1 MNIGMVLVG
10 RDFPPDIR
18 VEKEI
23 RALQAQGHNCFVICI
38 CTGPDIQ
45 PTREEWEGTTIIKL
59 TPIALIPRQIN
70 SLFYRL
76 FFINLQRFR
85 DLLRIAREESLDI
98 FHVHDLPMAG
108 TTLWAGKALNIPVIV
123 DFHENYP
130 AALRYYGVAK
140 QTVHQKAPGV
150 LNRVTHWQ
158 RYEKR
163 AARKADR
170 VIVVVEEAK
179 ERLSKIGIDQAK
191 ITIIENTIDVDYFQ
205 NLEIDQNI
213 LDRYQSQFL
222 ISYIGGYGGWHR
234 GLDTAVKAMPKV
246 LQELPQA
253 RLLLVG
259 RGSIK
264 PELEKL
270 VKELNLESQVIFEDW
285 RPFEEVPSYIQ
296 ASQVCLVPHRSNPHT
311 EATSPHKLFQYMLME
326 KPVVVSSCKPLQ
338 RVVQETKSGL
348 VFTAGDS
355 DHLAEAILQL
365 KDQTLRQELGQAG
378 KQAVL
383 DRYNWERTSRDLIR
397 IYDNY

>member
-1 MNIGMVLVG
+1 MVLAG

-23 RALQAQGHNCFVICI
+23 RALQAEEHHCFVICQV
-38 CTGPDIQ
+38 PDKK
-45 PTREEWEGTTIIKL
+45 PLREKWEGTTIIRL
-59 TPIALIPRQIN
+59 TPPALILSKIN

-76 FFINLQRFR
+76 FFIRIQWFR
-85 DLLRIAREESLDI
+85 DLLRIAREESLDV

-108 TTLWAGKALNIPVIV
+108 TAVWAGKVLRIPVIV

-130 AALRYYGVAK
+130 AALRYYGVTK
-140 QTVHQKAPGV
+140 ETLHQKALGV
-150 LNRVTHWQ
+150 FQRGSRWQ

-163 AARKADR
+163 AAQKADQ

-179 ERLSKIGIDQAK
+179 ERLSKIGINPGK
-191 ITIIENTIDVDYFQ
+191 ITVIENTIDVDYFQ
-205 NLEIDQNI
+205 NLKIDQNI
-213 LDRYQSQFL
+213 LNRYLGQFL
-222 ISYIGGYGGWHR
+222 ISYIGGFGGWHR

-246 LQELPQA
+246 LEVIPRA

-259 RGSIK
+259 KGSIK

-270 VKELNLESQVIFEDW
+270 VKKLKIEKEVIFEDW
-285 RPFEEVPSYIQ
+285 RPFAEVPSYIK
-296 ASQVCLVPHRSNPHT
+296 ASQICLVPHQSTPHT

-338 RVVQETKSGL
+338 RVVQETKGGL

-355 DHLAEAILQL
+355 DHLAKTILQL
-365 KDQTLRQELGQAG
+365 KDKTIREELGRAG

-383 DRYNWERTSRDLIR
+383 ERYNWNRTSQDLIR
-397 IYDNY
+397 IYDNL

>member
-1 MNIGMVLVG
+1 MNIGMVLAG

-23 RALQAQGHNCFVICI
+23 RALQAKDHHCYVICSNRDKK
-38 CTGPDIQ
+38 PF
-45 PTREEWEGTTIIKL
+45 REEWEGTTIFRL
-59 TPIALIPRQIN
+59 TPLVSVLRKIN
-70 SLFYRL
+70 FLFYRL
-76 FFINLQRFR
+76 FFVNIHWFR
-85 DLLRIAREESLDI
+85 ELLRIAREESLDV

-108 TTLWAGKALNIPVIV
+108 TAIKAGKALNIPVIV

-130 AALRYYGVAK
+130 AALMYYGVVKEAN
-140 QTVHQKAPGV
+140 HQKALGV
-150 LNRVTHWQ
+150 FNRVSRWL

-163 AARKADR
+163 VARKADQ

-179 ERLSKIGIDQAK
+179 ERLSKIGIGQTK
-191 ITIIENTIDVDYFQ
+191 ITVIENTIDVDFFH

-213 LDRYQSQFL
+213 LNEYHGYFL

-246 LQELPQA
+246 LEVIPQA

-270 VKELNLESQVIFEDW
+270 VTELNLESQVIFEDW
-285 RPFEEVPSYIQ
+285 RPFQEVPSYIQ
-296 ASQVCLVPHRSNPHT
+296 ASQICLVPHQSNPHT

-338 RVVQETKSGL
+338 RVVQETKGGL

-355 DHLAEAILQL
+355 DHLAKTILQL
-365 KDQTLRQELGQAG
+365 RDQTLREELGRAG

-383 DRYNWERTSRDLIR
+383 DRYNWERTSQDLIGL
-397 IYDNY
+397 YEHL